1 MYVAPPFEP
10 YSQPAKL
17 MQPTQRAFNNP
28 SMYSQATAM
37 CGTPL
42 CQHRT
47 DVEPSQLLAK
57 GPRVVCPV
65 SVELTWTPS
74 RPASLA
80 SHWGYR
86 LHQGKRL
93 SDVVRIG
100 SSQRSGQRNPL
111 SVGNHV
117 VLASCLGSIGRVG
130 AREVPPKTALTD
142 ALSTTARLQS
152 IRSALCNC
160 SKRRSCSLS
169 HTPACCQSRSL
180 RQHVIPLPQPISW
193 GRSSQGMPVLRTNS
207 TPVNACRSGIRGR
220 PPFGFGGSGGNRGLI
235 CSHNSSVTN
244 IFAMASLLYLRLT
257 FSSVTIKR
265 LLGFC

>member
-1 MYVAPPFEP
+1 MMA
-10 YSQPAKL
+10 QPIMRKARCMSPRRSNRTLSLRKL
-17 MQPTQRAFNNP
+17 MQPTQRAFDNP

-37 CGTPL
+37 YGTSL
-42 CQHRT
+42 CQHRP

-65 SVELTWTPS
+65 SVKLMRTPS

-80 SHWGYR
+80 SHWGYS

-100 SSQRSGQRNPL
+100 SGQRSGQRNPL

-117 VLASCLGSIGRVG
+117 VLASCLSSIGRVG

-193 GRSSQGMPVLRTNS
+193 GKVLPRDACLENEQHSGQRLSVGYSRTPSLRLWRLGRQQGFN
-207 TPVNACRSGIRGR
+207 
-220 PPFGFGGSGGNRGLI
+220 
-235 CSHNSSVTN
+235 
-244 IFAMASLLYLRLT
+244 LLPQLVGDQYLRH
-257 FSSVTIKR
+257 
-265 LLGFC
+265 G